1 MMTVKPMGRTC
12 WAHHHREQVPLE
24 VHHVWPKG
32 AGGPDVAAN
41 KVTICANAHSSCH
54 DLLLK
59 MLKAG
64 TVKPPWLVRRL
75 YGRKVRRLAVAGYT
89 AIQTR
94 TVVAP

>member
-1 MMTVKPMGRTC
+1 MTARPMGRTC
-12 WAHHHREQVPLE
+12 FAHHHREQVPLE
-24 VHHVWPKG
+24 VHHIWPKG

-41 KVTICANAHSSCH
+41 KVTICANAHSSTH

-64 TVKPPWLVRRL
+64 TVKLPWTVRRL